1 MWYNIESDSDTD
13 AFPEMAPKQKGGQK
27 PKANTADEVEE
38 TFQAVVLA
46 DTFETRFEPFTR
58 DKPRCLLPL
67 ANTPLIE
74 YTLEFLANAG
84 VEEVFLY
91 GGAHSDQLEKYLNAS
106 KWRALSSP
114 FKQLSFL
121 KSTSTSVGD
130 VMRDL
135 DGKHLITGDF
145 IVVSGDV
152 ISNLPIEGALAQHRK
167 RRESDKNAIMTMVL
181 REAGRNHRTKSSS
194 VSPVFVIDPTK
205 DRCLH
210 YEEIDHHQD
219 DDQPARLNID
229 SELILSNVELDVRQD
244 LIDCSIDICTPDVLS
259 LWSDSFDYQSPRKH
273 YLHGVLKDY
282 ELNGKTLHTYIIKD
296 HYAARVRNLKAYDA
310 ISKDIL
316 SRWTYPLCP
325 DTNLLPGHSYDL
337 RKGSLYQE
345 KGVTLARSCVIG
357 RRTVIGKGTS
367 IGDRTEIKNT
377 VLGRN
382 CKVGRN
388 VKLEGA
394 YIWDNVVIGDGVDVR
409 GAIIAD
415 GVVLGNNCTVASGA
429 LLSYGVKIAAGISVE
444 SGKRITRTQIDG
456 TVGRNDPA
464 VVGEGGEGYEFIHGE
479 EEDDDDDDVSVA
491 SSGLVYRMPGLSLSS
506 VSISTLSSEV
516 SENSWGDSEGS
527 LLSDDEESDNFHHD
541 ASVSLYD
548 SLREGVA
555 ADVVQ
560 LELVTLRMTANA
572 SDNQVRRAIVEAF
585 MKHIEQLIEGGKGA
599 GPAVNEVF
607 TAYKEVVERT
617 LFDRNQDQKKDQVDL
632 LLMLQQDLITRS
644 KGDTVL
650 LFAAKSLYELELV
663 EEEAYDQWWN
673 DERSSNTE
681 ELRTV
686 RSQAQQFVDWLAD
699 AEEESSEEEDSE
711 EESDDEFYPV
721 TCGAEQNLPLPPG
734 TFATSF
740 TTPPTTRKR
749 TAAEA
754 AIDNEPLTAAH
765 GHRTATSHQRSR
777 KPDSAPTASSD
788 TEKPGS
794 ASPASR
800 KKGFLGTPASTT
812 ASMDSDD
819 DFMSDVSSDE
829 FLGTQGSDNE
839 SLGEDFGD
847 LDTGFS
853 DDKDLIRNNR
863 KPYEV
868 EYKVLDPPDIDHE
881 QNVQVDEVCAVL
893 GLPPESAA
901 ILLRFGRWNKEKLI
915 ESYMEHPEETLED
928 AGLGTSFEGS
938 AKTELVPGFMCDI
951 CCEEGDDL
959 ETYAMRCGHRFC
971 VDCYRQYLAQKIKEE
986 GEAARIQCPGNKCS
1000 RIVDSKSMDL
1010 LVTHGLN
1017 ERYRE
1022 LLTRTYVDDKENLKW
1037 CPAPNCQYAI
1047 DCGVRARDLR
1057 RIVPTVR
1064 CFCKHEFCFG
1074 CTLADHQPTPC
1085 TLVKMWLQKCEDD
1098 SETANWISAN
1108 TKECPRCNSTIEK
1121 NGGCNHMTC
1130 RKCKHE
1136 FCWMCMGLW
1145 SEHGTSWYN
1154 CNRYEEKSGSD
1165 ARSAQAK
1172 SRSFLER
1179 YLHYYNRYANHEQ
1192 SAKLDKDLYLKTE
1205 KKMTSLQSQSGLSWI
1220 EVQFLD
1226 TASQALQQ
1234 CRQTLKWTYAFA
1246 FYLARNN
1253 LTEIFEDNQKDL
1265 EMAVESLSEMFEKPV
1280 PELAEL
1286 KVDILDKT
1294 AYCTKRRVIL
1304 LSDTA
1309 ENLKNGEWSFN
1320 MEW

>member
-1 MWYNIESDSDTD
+1 MG
-13 AFPEMAPKQKGGQK
+13 PKQKGGQRLK
-27 PKANTADEVEE
+27 QNTAEEVEE

-91 GGAHSDQLEKYLNAS
+91 GGAHSDQLEKYIIAS
-106 KWRALSSP
+106 KWRAPSSP
-114 FKQLSFL
+114 FKQLTFL

-152 ISNLPIEGALAQHRK
+152 ISNLPIEGALAEHRA
-167 RRESDKNAIMTMVL
+167 RRETDKNAIMTMVL
-181 REAGRNHRTKSSS
+181 REAGLQHRTKSSS

-210 YEEIDHHQD
+210 YEEIDRHAD
-219 DDQPARLNID
+219 GEEPSRLNID
-229 SELILSNVELDVRQD
+229 PEIILKNPELDIRQD

-273 YLHGVLKDY
+273 YLYGVLKDY

-325 DTNLLPGHSYDL
+325 DTNLLPGHTYTL
-337 RKGSLYQE
+337 RKGSMYQE
-345 KGVTLARSCVIG
+345 TGVVLARSCVVG
-357 RRTVIGKGTS
+357 RRTVIGRGTS
-367 IGDRTEIKNT
+367 IGDRAEVHNS

-382 CKVGRN
+382 CKIGRN
-388 VKLEGA
+388 VKLDGA
-394 YIWDNVVIGDGVDVR
+394 YIWDNVVIGDNTVVR

-415 GVVLGNNCTVASGA
+415 GVVIGKDCNVAAGA
-429 LLSYGVKIAAGISVE
+429 LLSYGVKISDGISVE
-444 SGKRITRTQIDG
+444 SGKRITKT
-456 TVGRNDPA
+456 RNDGSVGKNDPK
-464 VVGEGGEGYEFIHGE
+464 VVGEEGEGYEFVHGE
-479 EEDDDDDDVSVA
+479 DEEDDEDDVSVA
-491 SSGLVYRMPGLSLSS
+491 SSGLVYRMPNLSLSS
-506 VSISTLSSEV
+506 ASISTLSSEISNTSWAH
-516 SENSWGDSEGS
+516 SERSSFS
-527 LLSDDEESDNFHHD
+527 ADEESDNFHHD
-541 ASVSLYD
+541 ASVSLFD

-572 SDNQVRRAIVEAF
+572 SDTQVRRAIVSSF
-585 MKHIEQLIEGGKGA
+585 MKHIQQLMEGGKSA
-599 GPAVNEVF
+599 GQAVSEVF

-617 LFDRNQDQKKDQVDL
+617 LFDRNKEQKKDQVDL
-632 LLMLQQDLITRS
+632 LLLLQQDLIHRN

-650 LFAAKSLYELELV
+650 LFTAKSLYELEV
-663 EEEAYDQWWN
+663 VDEEAYDQWWN
-673 DERSSNTE
+673 DERSSQTE
-681 ELRTV
+681 EMRTV
-686 RSQAQQFVDWLAD
+686 RNQTKQFVDWLAE
-699 AEEESSEEEDSE
+699 AEEESSEEESE
-711 EESDDEFYPV
+711 EESDDE
-721 TCGAEQNLPLPPG
+721 
-734 TFATSF
+734 
-740 TTPPTTRKR
+740 K
-749 TAAEA
+749 AAEA
-754 AIDNEPLTAAH
+754 AIADKDEPLPKAADGTRSATLAFSGRQRLRHQSATETETTDKSSTASN
-765 GHRTATSHQRSR
+765 GHKPSATS
-777 KPDSAPTASSD
+777 
-788 TEKPGS
+788 
-794 ASPASR
+794 
-800 KKGFLGTPASTT
+800 ASTA

-819 DFMSDVSSDE
+819 ECMSDVSSQED
-829 FLGTQGSDNE
+829 FLGTQGSDDE
-839 SLGEDFGD
+839 SLGEDFDD
-847 LDTGFS
+847 LDHGFS
-853 DDKDLIRNNR
+853 DDKDLLKNKK

-868 EYKVLDPPDIDHE
+868 EYKVLDPSDIDHE
-881 QNVQVDEVCAVL
+881 QLGQVNEVCAIL

-915 ESYMEHPEETLED
+915 EGYMEQPEKTLEQ
-928 AGLGTSFEGS
+928 AGLGSGS
-938 AKTELVPGFMCDI
+938 GWTPKTEIVPGFTCDI
-951 CCEEGDDL
+951 CCEDGDDL

-971 VDCYRQYLAQKIKEE
+971 VDCYRQYLGQKIKEE
-986 GEAARIQCPGNKCS
+986 GEAARIQCPGDGCN
-1000 RIVDSKSMDL
+1000 RIVDHKSLEL
-1010 LVTHGLN
+1010 LVAEDLQ
-1017 ERYRE
+1017 ERYHE

-1037 CPAPNCQYAI
+1037 CPAPNCEYAI
-1047 DCGVRARDLR
+1047 DCGVKSRDLR
-1057 RIVPTVR
+1057 RIVPTVQ
-1064 CFCKHEFCFG
+1064 CACKHEFCFG
-1074 CTLADHQPTPC
+1074 CTLNDHQPAPC
-1085 TLVKMWLQKCEDD
+1085 KLVKMWLQKCEDD

-1108 TKECPRCNSTIEK
+1108 TKECAKCNSTIEK

-1130 RKCKHE
+1130 RKCKYE

-1154 CNRYEEKSGSD
+1154 CNRYEEKSGAE

-1172 SRSFLER
+1172 SRSSLER

-1205 KKMTSLQSQSGLSWI
+1205 KKMTSLQLQSGLSWI

-1280 PELAEL
+1280 AELADL

-1294 AYCTKRRVIL
+1294 AYCNKRRVIL

-1309 ENLKNGEWSFN
+1309 ENLKRGEWSFN
-1320 MEW
+1320 VEW